1 MAPARGAFVVVI
13 GPDGVGK
20 TSLAARLIADHG
32 APTMYLHFRPSL
44 RTPPPSSPIE
54 AGIPPPKQ
62 NDPGPRPL
70 GWLRLA
76 RSVGMF
82 WLGYLRWIRPALAR
96 GTLVVGDRWFYGY
109 VGQPVALGFGGPP
122 WLARLATRIAPHP
135 DLVVRLTAPAEIVA
149 KRKSD
154 LTAAEIQVEIRKW
167 ETLPLDVWVLDSSMD
182 VSSLADA
189 VAARLAGTTRG

>member
-1 MAPARGAFVVVI
+1 MVI

-32 APTMYLHFRPSL
+32 GPTMYLHFRPSL
-44 RTPPPSSPIE
+44 WTPPSVSPVE
-54 AGIPPPKQ
+54 ADNPPPKQ
-62 NDPGPRPL
+62 TDPGPRPL

-96 GTLVVGDRWFYGY
+96 GTLVVGDRWVYGY
-109 VGQPVALGFGGPP
+109 VGQPEALGFGGPS
-122 WLARLATRIAPHP
+122 WLARLATRIAPQP
-135 DLVVRLTAPAEIVA
+135 DLIVRLTAPAEIVA

-154 LTAAEIQVEIRKW
+154 LTVAEIQMEIRKW
-167 ETLPLDVWVLDSSMD
+167 ETLPGDVWILDSSMD
-182 VSSLADA
+182 VSSLAAA
-189 VAARLAGTTRG
+189 VAARLAGATGGLRPPKGMR